1 MASWSTR
8 VRRPT
13 TIKQQPEPQ
22 SRAKWTSSL
31 TKVLA
36 DLMVDQV
43 TTGNKQNNSFGKKAW
58 ECICK
63 EFQKST
69 GFNWDKE
76 QLKNRYTVLKK
87 QFFLTKSLLDEPDFI
102 WDEFTGAIVATNEA
116 WDNYIVEHPDAE
128 ILRSTGCSL
137 YKQLCTIFL
146 ENGTTDNYLEEGPES
161 LYSTPHPS
169 RTLQGKAS
177 TSESEEITEMAVER
191 DKLQPN
197 TASRNGTRK
206 RGRKGIDDVL
216 ASAISEMAAA
226 SKLRAHAVKQHNERY
241 SISNCIKA
249 LDELKGIDEQIY
261 YAALDL
267 FDNRNARETF
277 LSLKVDKRLTWL
289 LGKCSIQFGCL

>member
-43 TTGNKQNNSFGKKAW
+43 TSGNKQNNSFGKKAW
-58 ECICK
+58 ECICQ
-63 EFQKST
+63 EFQRST
-69 GFNWDKE
+69 GLNWDKE
-76 QLKNRYTVLKK
+76 QLKNRYTVLKR
-87 QFFLTKSLLDEPDFI
+87 QFVMTKSLLDEPDFM

-116 WDNYIVEHPDAE
+116 WDNYIAEHPDAE

-137 YKQLCTIFL
+137 YKHLCTIFL
-146 ENGTTDNYLEEGPES
+146 ENGTNDNYIEDGPES
-161 LYSTPHPS
+161 FYSTPRPL
-169 RTLQGKAS
+169 RLAQGKAS
-177 TSESEEITEMAVER
+177 TSESEENTEMADDR
-191 DKLQPN
+191 DRLQPN

-206 RGRKGIDDVL
+206 RGRRGIDDVL
-216 ASAISEMAAA
+216 ANAISEMAAA

-241 SISNCIKA
+241 SISDCIKA
-249 LDELKGIDEQIY
+249 LDEIEGIDEQSY

-267 FDNRNARETF
+267 FDSRNARETF

-289 LGKCSIQFGCL
+289 LGKCSILSGCL